1 MSVTVSQ
8 HLSIY
13 LTYTWTEKEYH
24 KTEGING
31 SLIIMS
37 PDPPLSLLDE
47 PSVRENDGRI
57 DTACVEE
64 EDEDDNGITDSSTL
78 DIF

>member
-1 MSVTVSQ
+1 
-8 HLSIY
+8 
-13 LTYTWTEKEYH
+13 
-24 KTEGING
+24 
-31 SLIIMS
+31 MS

-64 EDEDDNGITDSSTL
+64 EDEDDDGITDSSTL